1 MRFIG
6 KVLENVTLL
15 IIVLI
20 ITGVLIAQAE
30 HKINSIEMKELGV
43 PVEGKMG
50 IRESLEKTYEYANFS
65 FAIFSRKN
73 GTVIIVKQGDM
84 EARLYN
90 PSPRESFEEA
100 FMTTPEKAILTTFTV
115 LLLTMTLV
123 FLLGLY
129 WGLKAGY
136 QGGQWDKVL
145 STLAPI
151 FSAIPGWFWAI
162 FLLWTLW
169 WRLDLSTIDYT
180 SYIARAKA
188 TGEVSVFTY
197 LNALL
202 LPVLTLTFANVVIY
216 AFNVRTLVRRETHE
230 EHFFADVLKGLPD
243 KRIMK
248 KLLRTVLPSFLTFT
262 SYNFL
267 SLLINAMA
275 VEKLFNVNGIGYVFA
290 RSAGKN
296 YYPSPGGEI
305 TQTFTFN
312 GRYIFFVALVMVL
325 LYFINS
331 TVMEALYLKLD
342 PRVRRNV

>member
-6 KVLENVTLL
+6 KILENVTLL

-30 HKINSIEMKELGV
+30 HKIDSIELKKSGL
-43 PVEGKMG
+43 PVGEMG
-50 IRESLEKTYEYANFS
+50 IRESLEKTYEYVNFS
-65 FAIFSRKN
+65 LALFSRKN
-73 GTVIIVKQGDM
+73 GSVVVVRYGNMTAKI
-84 EARLYN
+84 YH
-90 PSPRESFEEA
+90 PSPREVFEKA
-100 FMTTPEKAILTTFTV
+100 FRTTPERAILTTFTV
-115 LLLTMTLV
+115 LLLTMVLV

-136 QGGQWDKVL
+136 RGGWWDRIL
-145 STLAPI
+145 SALAPI

-162 FLLWTLW
+162 FLLWMLW
-169 WRLDLSTIDYT
+169 WRLDLSTIDYMG
-180 SYIARAKA
+180 YIAHAKA
-188 TGEVSVFTY
+188 TGEISVLTY

-216 AFNVRTLVRRETHE
+216 AFNVRTLVKKETHE

-243 KRIMK
+243 RRIMK

-267 SLLINAMA
+267 GLLINAMA

-290 RSAGKN
+290 HSAGKD
-296 YYPSPGGEI
+296 YYVSPSGEI
-305 TQTFTFN
+305 ESTFVFHGN
-312 GRYIFFVALVMVL
+312 ALFFVAAVMVL
-325 LYFINS
+325 LYFLNS
-331 TVMEALYLKLD
+331 AVMEALYLKLD